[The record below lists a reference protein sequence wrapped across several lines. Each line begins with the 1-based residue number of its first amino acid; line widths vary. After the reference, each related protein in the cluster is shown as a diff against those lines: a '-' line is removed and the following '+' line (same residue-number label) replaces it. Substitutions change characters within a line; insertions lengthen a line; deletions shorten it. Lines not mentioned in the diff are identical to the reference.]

1 MRNGDSVFIFKRK
14 LNSDIKAI
22 PRYCYAGNR
31 RAQVIHTR
39 LRTKCSSLNDD
50 LFQKR
55 INDSP
60 LCLCGN
66 MVNTDHYFLRCR
78 FYCAQRAELI
88 HKISQ
93 HTTDTLHILLFG
105 NPLLFLPS
113 NTLIFEA
120 VHKYITDTKR
130 F

>member
-1 MRNGDSVFIFKRK
+1 MRNSDSVFIFKCK
-14 LNSDIKAI
+14 LYADVKAI
-22 PRYCYAGNR
+22 PIHFYAGNR
-31 RAQVIHTR
+31 RAQGLHTR

-60 LCLCGN
+60 LCLRGN
-66 MVNTDHYFLRCR
+66 VEKIDHYFLHSR
-78 FYCAQRAELI
+78 FYRAQRLELI

-93 HTTDTLHILLFG
+93 HTTVTLHLLLFG
-105 NPLLFLPS
+105 NPLLSLPI

-120 VHKYITDTKR
+120 VHTYINH
-130 F
+130 